1 MPHPYVTSAKFA
13 GGQMT
18 FSVLVSEFQDDKEPE
33 YVEISGYATQT
44 GGAFANIYNIAK
56 VLPKVN
62 GKSDPELSVDVTVTP
77 GPDKPFRID
86 QDVTVGMR
94 VAKVWVTVLG
104 INQDTTGVPVGA
116 TIDPSQPPNDGTT
129 WDNPTE
135 VAEMYGSS
143 SEADAS

>member
-1 MPHPYVTSAKFA
+1 
-13 GGQMT
+13 MT
-18 FSVLVSEFQDDKEPE
+18 FRVLVSEFQDDKETE

-44 GGAFANIYNIAK
+44 GGAFANIYNIAE
-56 VLPKVN
+56 VLPKAGGV
-62 GKSDPELSVDVTVTP
+62 SDPQLSVDVTVTP

-86 QDVTVGMR
+86 QPVTVGMR

-104 INQDTTGVPVGA
+104 INQDTTGVPIGA

-129 WDNPTE
+129 WDKDPQ

-143 SEADAS
+143 SQAAAS